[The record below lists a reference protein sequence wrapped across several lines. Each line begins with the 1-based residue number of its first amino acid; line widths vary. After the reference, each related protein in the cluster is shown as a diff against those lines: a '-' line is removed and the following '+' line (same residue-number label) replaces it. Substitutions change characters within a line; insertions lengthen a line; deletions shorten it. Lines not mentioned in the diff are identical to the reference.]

1 MIYLDSYFDSII
13 KKTLGQTV
21 SKIDV
26 DFKKRWKDQKEFPW
40 AAVIKL
46 FHKREKKK
54 WDQAQLCSSN
64 DLEMAK
70 NDDYCVK
77 LRDERGTVNQDT

>member
-26 DFKKRWKDQKEFPW
+26 DFKKRLKDQKEFPW

-46 FHKREKKK
+46 FHKREKKNETK
-54 WDQAQLCSSN
+54 RSSVAQ
-64 DLEMAK
+64 
-70 NDDYCVK
+70 
-77 LRDERGTVNQDT
+77 TI